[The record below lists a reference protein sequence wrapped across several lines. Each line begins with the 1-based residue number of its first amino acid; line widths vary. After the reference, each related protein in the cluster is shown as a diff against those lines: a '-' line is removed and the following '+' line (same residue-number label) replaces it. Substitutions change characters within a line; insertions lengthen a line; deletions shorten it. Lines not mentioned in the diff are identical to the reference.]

1 MRDDLDELLSVLIG
15 EFEVGFSLVPSVH
28 KVHGHGLVKIL
39 PNKRC
44 DFEQQDLL
52 FLCSFNFLKVLQ
64 EEEHVNQVRLLNT
77 FQVFD
82 SQSIDKV
89 VD

>member
-1 MRDDLDELLSVLIG
+1 
-15 EFEVGFSLVPSVH
+15 
-28 KVHGHGLVKIL
+28 
-39 PNKRC
+39 
-44 DFEQQDLL
+44 L
-52 FLCSFNFLKVLQ
+52 FLCSFNLLKVLQ
-64 EEEHVNQVRLLNT
+64 EEEHVNQVRFFNT